1 MCTYKVTTKGG
12 KVLAD
17 GNLLSELIEHIVLL
31 KINTIEKDTNVLT
44 RLNKDL
50 YKYLNQL
57 SCFYNLSELHANLIE
72 DDWTY
77 IENFLSI
84 YNQNCYIHE
93 SDHINIIKEFEHK
106 KEKLVEEV
114 I

>member
-1 MCTYKVTTKGG
+1 MCTYEVTTKSG

-31 KINTIEKDTNVLT
+31 KIKTIERDTNVLT

-72 DDWTY
+72 NDWSY

-84 YNQNCYIHE
+84 YNQRCYIGESEYISIQKEHE
-93 SDHINIIKEFEHK
+93 KEELT
-106 KEKLVEEV
+106 EGV

>member
-1 MCTYKVTTKGG
+1 MCTYEVTTKSG

-31 KINTIEKDTNVLT
+31 KIKTIERDTNVLT

-57 SCFYNLSELHANLIE
+57 SCFYNLSELHADLIE
-72 DDWTY
+72 NDWSY

-84 YNQNCYIHE
+84 YNQRCYINE
-93 SDHINIIKEFEHK
+93 SEYISIQKENE
-106 KEKLVEEV
+106 KEEITEGV